1 MKNTISR
8 VLKLLF
14 FLSFLVMSG
23 IGLLMAY
30 GLVPG
35 SRGQQRLQVLGWDYS
50 DWGDPGTMLPNV
62 FFLLATVNLVI
73 VWAWLIRCAA
83 KGDFLRLGAGLLVG
97 AVIISILLFLTPSY
111 CSRSPRLRAGE
122 ADSTGLWKAIEKPI
136 SCRGPLWQGPFGKQP
151 VGTTASITIGIR

>member
-1 MKNTISR
+1 MKITIRR
-8 VLKLLF
+8 VLTLLLC
-14 FLSFLVMSG
+14 LSFFVMIG

-35 SRGQQRLQVLGWDYS
+35 SRGQQGLEVLGWDYY
-50 DWGDPGTMLPNV
+50 DWGDPRTLAPDV

-97 AVIISILLFLTPSY
+97 AVIIGTLLFLTPSY
-111 CSRSPRLRAGE
+111 CSRSPRLRTGE
-122 ADSTGLWKAIEKPI
+122 ADGTGL
-136 SCRGPLWQGPFGKQP
+136 
-151 VGTTASITIGIR
+151 

>member
-1 MKNTISR
+1 MKNTIGR
-8 VLKLLF
+8 ILKLLF
-14 FLSFLVMSG
+14 CLSFFVMIG

-30 GLVPG
+30 GLIPG

-50 DWGDPGTMLPNV
+50 DWGDPSTMVPNV

-73 VWAWLIRCAA
+73 VWVWLIRCAA

-97 AVIISILLFLTPSY
+97 AVIVSILLFLTPSY

-122 ADSTGLWKAIEKPI
+122 ADSTWLWKAIEKLI
-136 SCRGPLWQGPFGKQP
+136 SCRGPCDKGLSESRRLAQP
-151 VGTTASITIGIR
+151 PL